1 MVSNKVSYVA
11 ALIAFM
17 LIFAGCS
24 STGDKQDEAAADG
37 AGAAG
42 YGAGTSGYGAGGAG
56 SSGYGAGG
64 GAGFNRG
71 GSYSA
76 SDLDNPSSPLYKKV
90 IYFQYDSAEVMPE
103 YVSVVTAHAE
113 FLAGN
118 AGQRV
123 IVQGHADERGTREYN
138 IALGEQRAKTVAN
151 MLKLQGVTEGQIQI
165 VSYGEE
171 KPSCDGHDEQCWH
184 QNRRAEFAYAG
195 H

>member
-1 MVSNKVSYVA
+1 MVTNKIYLTA
-11 ALIAFM
+11 AMMALA
-17 LIFAGCS
+17 LAGCS
-24 STGDKQDEAAADG
+24 STGDKQDPNA
-37 AGAAG
+37 AGAN
-42 YGAGTSGYGAGGAG
+42 GASLANTSGYGAG
-56 SSGYGAGG
+56 SSTSGYGSG
-64 GAGFNRG
+64 GAGAGGYGRS

-76 SDLDNPSSPLYKKV
+76 ADLDNPSSPLSKRI

-103 YVSVVTAHAE
+103 YVPIITAHAE

-118 AGQRV
+118 PAQRV
-123 IVQGHADERGTREYN
+123 TVDGHADERGTREYN

-151 MLKLQGVTEGQIQI
+151 MLKLQGVADSQIQI

-171 KPSCDGHDEQCWH
+171 KPLCMGHDEECWN